1 MFSRWSDNFGH
12 NWSLLVGPKGSDA
25 RCEREVGGA
34 DSVEVAAHFSQL
46 RVVLP
51 RLDRRWP
58 LNLFWLASC
67 NAWFLFDERFDLGKT
82 RLADLALSADNVE
95 QAAKLGRPTRGKIGF
110 FRQHGWDCSDSAAL
124 VEQQTEELVADHL
137 LEFGQRQACSG
148 LFPYVLQELKAAL
161 IGYAIRHADIEERP
175 YGGLAR
181 STLANAP
188 GQLFGAV
195 GYEGAI
201 NAVNTRMPSGAR

>member
-1 MFSRWSDNFGH
+1 
-12 NWSLLVGPKGSDA
+12 V
-25 RCEREVGGA
+25 
-34 DSVEVAAHFSQL
+34 
-46 RVVLP
+46 
-51 RLDRRWP
+51 
-58 LNLFWLASC
+58 
-67 NAWFLFDERFDLGKT
+67 
-82 RLADLALSADNVE
+82 
-95 QAAKLGRPTRGKIGF
+95 
-110 FRQHGWDCSDSAAL
+110 
-124 VEQQTEELVADHL
+124 DHL

-148 LFPYVLQELKAAL
+148 LLPYVLQELKAAL

-201 NAVNTRMPSGAR
+201 NAVNTRMPSGTRFRGFQPGECLDRRRAVNAVEHGLEPLVAHIAVDINDVSIQFDVHLRLPEHVVRWDLLTMLPHDFHG